1 MLRLLAMVVLVGCG
15 DMTSHPDAAL
25 VEFDYSI
32 TLSPTTLT
40 LPAGGSAT
48 VTVDVLRTGD
58 MGDVTL
64 SLDSVPAGLTATVSP
79 MLVAKPAHTAQLS
92 ITLTTATGTSSVTL
106 LSSGFIRHGEAG
118 GTDRKQWPIT
128 VTAQ

>member
-25 VEFDYSI
+25 VQFDYSI

-64 SLDSVPAGLTATVSP
+64 SLESVPAGLTATVSP

-92 ITLTTATGTSSVTL
+92 IALTGATGTSTVSL
-106 LSSGFIRHGEAG
+106 LGSGFVRHGEAA
-118 GTDRKQWPIT
+118 GTGERHATVT